1 MNITLVYFIYGLAL
15 FSLGLAMTLESNRTP
30 VLADRRTLRPLTIF
44 GLLHGGHVWMEMFVN
59 RGDCLGIINSDFI
72 AWIRVIVLAFSFAA
86 LLNFAWLSFLPREA
100 ISRRSTL
107 AVSVILGLYVLAIFF
122 VGYFTGQPHNDILP
136 QLDVLFRLLLAVPGA
151 IVAATAI
158 FFQSKRELKRNRLGL
173 ANALR
178 LAAIGFFCYGLTQIF
193 VPAADFFPARIINK
207 SSFMG
212 WTGVPIQFSVQSWQ
226 FGSRYLCCEPSNGS
240 NWNGRRNF
248 KLCNKR
254 EWMQQSSF
262 VWSWWNEK

>member
-1 MNITLVYFIYGLAL
+1 
-15 FSLGLAMTLESNRTP
+15 
-30 VLADRRTLRPLTIF
+30 
-44 GLLHGGHVWMEMFVN
+44 MEMFVN
-59 RGDCLGIINSDFI
+59 KVIAWGSSIRDFI

-122 VGYFTGQPHNDILP
+122 VGYFAGQPHYDILP

-193 VPAADFFPARIINK
+193 VPAADFFPARIINE

-212 WTGVPIQFSVQSWQ
+212 WTGVPIQFISSILAVWITLFMLRTIQWIELERQAQFQAVQQ
-226 FGSRYLCCEPSNGS
+226 ARVDAAEQLRLE
-240 NWNGRRNF
+240 
-248 KLCNKR
+248 LVER
-254 EWMQQSSF
+254 EVMRQELMRHTVIAQ
-262 VWSWWNEK
+262 EEERARIAR